1 MLSKKRELVSIAPMV
16 DMTDNNFRFF
26 SRKLTKHAFLYT
38 EMINEHA
45 IINIERTG
53 NKKLLDFTPD

>member
-1 MLSKKRELVSIAPMV
+1 VLSKQRELVSIAPMV
-16 DMTDNNFRFF
+16 DMTDNNFRFLC
-26 SRKLTKHAFLYT
+26 RKLTKHAFLYT

-53 NKKLLDFTPD
+53 NNKLLDFTPD

>member
-1 MLSKKRELVSIAPMV
+1 MV

-26 SRKLTKHAFLYT
+26 LRKLTKHAFLYT

-45 IINIERTG
+45 IINIEKTG